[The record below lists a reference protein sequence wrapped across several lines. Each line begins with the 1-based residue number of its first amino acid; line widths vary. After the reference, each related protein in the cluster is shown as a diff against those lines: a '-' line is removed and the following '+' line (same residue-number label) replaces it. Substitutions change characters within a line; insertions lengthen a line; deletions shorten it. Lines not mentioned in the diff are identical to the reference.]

1 MKFYNLPTYNYLFNI
16 ILKNKE
22 KKRMKGMKHKR

>member
-22 KKRMKGMKHKR
+22 RKNEGYET